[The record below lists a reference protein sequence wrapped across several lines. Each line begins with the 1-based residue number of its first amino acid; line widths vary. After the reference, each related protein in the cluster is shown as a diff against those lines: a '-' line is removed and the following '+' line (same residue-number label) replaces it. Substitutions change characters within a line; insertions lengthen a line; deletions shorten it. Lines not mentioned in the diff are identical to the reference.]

1 MRDMANNIQVKRVLS
16 PVSTADDSAQV
27 GQIIDRLG
35 FDSLTYLITLG
46 SIADANM
53 TAVVLLEEG
62 DVSNLSD
69 AAAVADA
76 DMISQTSGT
85 APETAAAF
93 QFDDDNEVRKL
104 GYVGNKR
111 YTRLTITPSGNGSA
125 ALLGAVAVLGH
136 PNTMPVSQ
144 ATS

>member
-1 MRDMANNIQVKRVLS
+1 MRDQAHNLVVKRVIS
-16 PVSTADDSAQV
+16 PVSVADNTAQV

-35 FDSLTYLITLG
+35 FRSVTYAIAIG
-46 SIADANM
+46 SVADVDA
-53 TAVVLLEEG
+53 TFVVLLEEG
-62 DVSNLSD
+62 DAANLSD

-85 APETAAAF
+85 APEAAASF

-111 YTRLTITPSGNGSA
+111 YTRLTITPANNASA
-125 ALLGAVAVLGH
+125 ALLSAVAILGD
-136 PNTMPVSQ
+136 PNSVPVTQS
-144 ATS
+144 AA